1 MVTVGVA
8 PSPPGKKF
16 ASTTDFRPAT
26 TTWHMSAATTS
37 GRDA

>member
-8 PSPPGKKF
+8 LSPLGKKF
-16 ASTTDFRPAT
+16 AAT
-26 TTWHMSAATTS
+26 TTEHMSAATTS